1 MKMICPKA
9 GTCIRLPCRKAEL
22 HSNCNCHSIDMN
34 CGFPDCPPCIE
45 VSEQENMSCPDNG
58 GNCPVNDAN
67 KCLTCPEQKP
77 EKQMR
82 EKIAGIIDNAIMAD
96 QTDGRF
102 SSLTYADQILSLF
115 NAKSEEEVK
124 AEERKKM
131 IDEGYVQI
139 PDGYRLTCRP
149 LQEA

>member
-1 MKMICPKA
+1 
-9 GTCIRLPCRKAEL
+9 
-22 HSNCNCHSIDMN
+22 MN

-102 SSLTYADQILSLF
+102 SSLTYADQILSLL
-115 NAKSEEEVK
+115 NAKSEEEIR
-124 AEERKKM
+124 ADERKKIGEYLRAKYM
-131 IDEGYVQI
+131 SKIERDHYISLKDIELLEQGK
-139 PDGYRLTCRP
+139 G
-149 LQEA
+149 ANK